1 MMKKKLFFI
10 LIGVAVIILFPIID
24 NNTYHLYLMNRAL
37 IHAILVTG
45 LVFLT
50 GFAGQISLGQ
60 AGFYALGAYSSAY
73 FSTRLGLPIFVGI
86 IIGVGVSVL
95 AGFLLSIPS
104 FKLKAFFLSLVTIA
118 FGQIVYILIV
128 NLQPITGGP
137 SGFFG
142 IPFYHVGDYMFSFEN
157 VFWLLG
163 IILLLTLYIMYK
175 IKHSH
180 IGRAMLA
187 MNADDVATETCGI
200 STKKLKIAAFGFS
213 AGLAGLAGALYSH
226 LAGFLSPEPFTFF
239 ESSNFVAM
247 AVVGGLRDMLGGVV
261 GGIGLTL
268 LPEFLRFG
276 GWENYYLMVTSIIVI
291 LIIIFM
297 PKGLAPLLGNIFK
310 KIFRVKSSNTKTL

>member
-1 MMKKKLFFI
+1 MKKLI
-10 LIGVAVIILFPIID
+10 LIVGAILLIILFPLFT
-24 NNTYHLYLMNRAL
+24 NNMYHLYLMNRAL
-37 IHAILVTG
+37 IHAILATG

-60 AGFYALGAYSSAY
+60 AGFYAIGAYTSAY
-73 FSTRLGLPIFVGI
+73 FTVRLGLPIP
-86 IIGVGVSVL
+86 IGVIAGVVLSVV

-118 FGQIVYILIV
+118 FGQIVWMLVI
-128 NLQPITGGP
+128 NLTPITGGP
-137 SGFFG
+137 YGFFG
-142 IPFYHVGDYMFSFEN
+142 IPFYSVGNNMLSYGQ
-157 VFWLLG
+157 VFRLFG
-163 IILLLTLYIMYK
+163 GILLVSVFIMYR

-180 IGRAMLA
+180 FGRAMLA
-187 MNADDVATETCGI
+187 MNDDDVATETCGI

-213 AGLAGLAGALYSH
+213 AGLAGLAGALYAH

-247 AVVGGLRDMLGGVV
+247 AVVGGLRHMSGGVV

-276 GWENYYLMVTSIIVI
+276 GWENYYLMVTSLIVI
-291 LIIIFM
+291 VIIIFVPM
-297 PKGLAPLLGNIFK
+297 GLGPILENLFRKVFK
-310 KIFRVKSSNTKTL
+310 LKRSNTKTL

>member
-1 MMKKKLFFI
+1 MKKLI
-10 LIGVAVIILFPIID
+10 LIVGAILLIILFPLFT
-24 NNTYHLYLMNRAL
+24 NNMYHLYLMNRAL
-37 IHAILVTG
+37 IHAILATG

-60 AGFYALGAYSSAY
+60 AGFYAIGAYTSAY
-73 FSTRLGLPIFVGI
+73 FTVRLGLPIP
-86 IIGVGVSVL
+86 IGVIAGVVLSVV

-118 FGQIVYILIV
+118 FGQIVWMLVI
-128 NLQPITGGP
+128 NLTPITGGP
-137 SGFFG
+137 YGFFG
-142 IPFYHVGDYMFSFEN
+142 IPFYSVGNNMLSYGQ
-157 VFWLLG
+157 VFWLFG
-163 IILLLTLYIMYK
+163 GILLVSVFIMYR

-180 IGRAMLA
+180 FGRAMLA
-187 MNADDVATETCGI
+187 MNDDDVATETCGI

-213 AGLAGLAGALYSH
+213 AGLAGLAGALYAH

-247 AVVGGLRDMLGGVV
+247 AVVGGLRHMSGGVV

-276 GWENYYLMVTSIIVI
+276 GWENYYLMVTSLIVI
-291 LIIIFM
+291 VIIIFVPM
-297 PKGLAPLLGNIFK
+297 GLGPILENLFRKVFK
-310 KIFRVKSSNTKTL
+310 LKRSNTKTL

>member
-1 MMKKKLFFI
+1 MKKLI
-10 LIGVAVIILFPIID
+10 LVVGAILLIVLFPLFT
-24 NNTYHLYLMNRAL
+24 NNMYQLYLMNRAL
-37 IHAILVTG
+37 IHAILATG

-60 AGFYALGAYSSAY
+60 AGFYAIGAYASAY
-73 FSTRLGLPIFVGI
+73 FTVKLGLPIP
-86 IIGVGVSVL
+86 IGVIAGVVLSVV

-118 FGQIVYILIV
+118 FGQIVWMLVI
-128 NLQPITGGP
+128 NLTPITGGP

-142 IPFYHVGDYMFSFEN
+142 IPFYSVGNNMLSFGQ
-157 VFWLLG
+157 VFWLFG
-163 IILLLTLYIMYK
+163 GLLFLSVFIMYR

-180 IGRAMLA
+180 FGRAMLA
-187 MNADDVATETCGI
+187 MNDDDVATETCGI
-200 STKKLKIAAFGFS
+200 STKRLKMAAFGFS
-213 AGLAGLAGALYSH
+213 AGLAGLAGALYAH

-247 AVVGGLRDMLGGVV
+247 AVVGGLRHMSGGVV

-276 GWENYYLMVTSIIVI
+276 GWENYYLMVTSLIVI
-291 LIIIFM
+291 VIIIFVPM
-297 PKGLAPLLGNIFK
+297 GLGAH
-310 KIFRVKSSNTKTL
+310 S

>member
-1 MMKKKLFFI
+1 MNKLI
-10 LIGVAVIILFPIID
+10 LIVGAILLIILFPLFT
-24 NNTYHLYLMNRAL
+24 NNMYHLYLMNRAL
-37 IHAILVTG
+37 IHAILATG

-60 AGFYALGAYSSAY
+60 AGFYAIGAYTSAY
-73 FSTRLGLPIFVGI
+73 FTVRLGLPIP
-86 IIGVGVSVL
+86 IGVIAGVVLSVV

-118 FGQIVYILIV
+118 FGQIVWMLVI
-128 NLQPITGGP
+128 NLTPITGGP
-137 SGFFG
+137 YGFFG
-142 IPFYHVGDYMFSFEN
+142 IPFYSVGNNMLSYGQ
-157 VFWLLG
+157 VFWLFG
-163 IILLLTLYIMYK
+163 GILLVSVFIMYR

-180 IGRAMLA
+180 FGRAMLA
-187 MNADDVATETCGI
+187 MNDDDVATETCGI

-213 AGLAGLAGALYSH
+213 AGLAGLAGALYAH

-247 AVVGGLRDMLGGVV
+247 AVVGGLRHMSGGVV

-276 GWENYYLMVTSIIVI
+276 GWENYYLMVTSLIVI
-291 LIIIFM
+291 VIIIFVPM
-297 PKGLAPLLGNIFK
+297 GLGPILENLFRKVFK
-310 KIFRVKSSNTKTL
+310 LKRSNTKTL

>member
-1 MMKKKLFFI
+1 MKKLLF
-10 LIGVAVIILFPIID
+10 LVVAAAAIIIFPIVD
-24 NNTYHLYLMNRAL
+24 RNMYHLYLMNRAL
-37 IHAILVTG
+37 IHAILASG

-60 AGFYALGAYSSAY
+60 AGFYAIGAYSSAY
-73 FSTRLGLPIFVGI
+73 VTTKLGAPI
-86 IIGVGVSVL
+86 IIGIIAGIAFSVL

-118 FGQIVYILIV
+118 FGQIVWILVI
-128 NLQPITGGP
+128 NLTPITGGP
-137 SGFFG
+137 YGFFG
-142 IPFYHVGDYMFSFEN
+142 IPFYSVGKQMLSFEQ

-163 IILLLTLYIMYK
+163 AVLIFCIYIMYR

-180 IGRAMLA
+180 FGRAMLA
-187 MNADDVATETCGI
+187 MNDDDVATASCGI

-213 AGLAGLAGALYSH
+213 AGLAGLAGGLYAH

-247 AVVGGLRDMLGGVV
+247 AVVGGLRHMSGGVV
-261 GGIGLTL
+261 GGVGLTL

-276 GWENYYLMVTSIIVI
+276 GWENYYLMVTSLIVI
-291 LIIIFM
+291 IIIIFI
-297 PKGLAPLLGNIFK
+297 PVGIGPLLENLVRRV
-310 KIFRVKSSNTKTL
+310 FRLKRSNTKTL

>member
-1 MMKKKLFFI
+1 MKKLI
-10 LIGVAVIILFPIID
+10 LIVGAILLIILFPLFT
-24 NNTYHLYLMNRAL
+24 NNMYHLYLMNRAL
-37 IHAILVTG
+37 IHSILATG

-60 AGFYALGAYSSAY
+60 AGFYAIGAYTSAY
-73 FSTRLGLPIFVGI
+73 FTVRLGLPIS
-86 IIGVGVSVL
+86 IGVIAGVVLSVV

-118 FGQIVYILIV
+118 FGQIVWMLVI
-128 NLQPITGGP
+128 NLTPITGGP
-137 SGFFG
+137 YGFFG
-142 IPFYHVGDYMFSFEN
+142 IPFYSVGNNMLSYGQ
-157 VFWLLG
+157 VFWLFG
-163 IILLLTLYIMYK
+163 GILLVSVFIMYR

-180 IGRAMLA
+180 FGRAMLA
-187 MNADDVATETCGI
+187 MNDDDVATETCGI

-213 AGLAGLAGALYSH
+213 AGLAGLAGALYAH

-247 AVVGGLRDMLGGVV
+247 AVVGGLRHMSGGVV

-276 GWENYYLMVTSIIVI
+276 GWENYYLMVTSLIVI
-291 LIIIFM
+291 VIIIFVPM
-297 PKGLAPLLGNIFK
+297 GLGPILENLFRKVFK
-310 KIFRVKSSNTKTL
+310 LKRSNTKTL

>member
-1 MMKKKLFFI
+1 MKKLI
-10 LIGVAVIILFPIID
+10 LIVGAILLIMLFPLFT
-24 NNTYHLYLMNRAL
+24 NNMYHLYLMNRAL
-37 IHAILVTG
+37 IHAILATG

-60 AGFYALGAYSSAY
+60 AGFYAIGAYTSAY
-73 FSTRLGLPIFVGI
+73 FTVRLGLPIP
-86 IIGVGVSVL
+86 IGVIAGVVLSVV

-118 FGQIVYILIV
+118 FGQIVWMLVI
-128 NLQPITGGP
+128 NLTPITGGP
-137 SGFFG
+137 YGFFG
-142 IPFYHVGDYMFSFEN
+142 IPFYSVGNNMLSYGQ
-157 VFWLLG
+157 VFWLFG
-163 IILLLTLYIMYK
+163 GILLVSVFIMYR

-180 IGRAMLA
+180 FGRAMLA
-187 MNADDVATETCGI
+187 MNDDDVATETCGI

-213 AGLAGLAGALYSH
+213 AGLAGLAGALYAH

-247 AVVGGLRDMLGGVV
+247 AVVGGLRHMSGGVV

-276 GWENYYLMVTSIIVI
+276 GWENYYLMVTSLIVI
-291 LIIIFM
+291 VIIIFVPM
-297 PKGLAPLLGNIFK
+297 GLGPILENLFRKVFK
-310 KIFRVKSSNTKTL
+310 LKRSNTKTL

>member
-1 MMKKKLFFI
+1 MKKLI
-10 LIGVAVIILFPIID
+10 LIVGAILLIILFPLFT
-24 NNTYHLYLMNRAL
+24 NNMYHLYLMNRAL
-37 IHAILVTG
+37 IHSILATG

-60 AGFYALGAYSSAY
+60 AGFYAIGAYTSAY
-73 FSTRLGLPIFVGI
+73 FTVRLGLPIP
-86 IIGVGVSVL
+86 IGVIAGVVLSVV

-118 FGQIVYILIV
+118 FGQIVWMLVI
-128 NLQPITGGP
+128 NLTPITGGP
-137 SGFFG
+137 YGFFG
-142 IPFYHVGDYMFSFEN
+142 IPFYSVGNNMLSYGQ
-157 VFWLLG
+157 VFWLFG
-163 IILLLTLYIMYK
+163 GILLVSVFIMYR

-180 IGRAMLA
+180 FGRAMLA
-187 MNADDVATETCGI
+187 MNDDDVATETCGI

-213 AGLAGLAGALYSH
+213 AGLAGLAGALYAH

-247 AVVGGLRDMLGGVV
+247 AVVGGLRHMSGGVV

-276 GWENYYLMVTSIIVI
+276 GWENYYLMVTSLIVI
-291 LIIIFM
+291 VIIIFVPM
-297 PKGLAPLLGNIFK
+297 GLGPILENLFRKVFK
-310 KIFRVKSSNTKTL
+310 LKRSNTKTL

>member
-1 MMKKKLFFI
+1 MKKLI
-10 LIGVAVIILFPIID
+10 LVVGAILLIILFPLFT
-24 NNTYHLYLMNRAL
+24 NNMYQLYLMNRAL
-37 IHAILVTG
+37 IHAILATG

-60 AGFYALGAYSSAY
+60 AGFYAIGAYASAY
-73 FSTRLGLPIFVGI
+73 FTVKLGLPIP
-86 IIGVGVSVL
+86 IGVIAGVVLSVV

-118 FGQIVYILIV
+118 FGQIVWMLVI
-128 NLQPITGGP
+128 NLTPITGGP

-142 IPFYHVGDYMFSFEN
+142 IPFYSVGNNMLSFGQ
-157 VFWLLG
+157 VFWLFG
-163 IILLLTLYIMYK
+163 GLLFLSVFIMYR

-180 IGRAMLA
+180 FGRAMLA
-187 MNADDVATETCGI
+187 MNDDDVATETCGI
-200 STKKLKIAAFGFS
+200 STKRLKMAAFGFS
-213 AGLAGLAGALYSH
+213 AGLAGLAGALYAH

-247 AVVGGLRDMLGGVV
+247 AVVGGLRHMSGGVV

-276 GWENYYLMVTSIIVI
+276 GWENYYLMVTSLIVI
-291 LIIIFM
+291 VIIIFVPM
-297 PKGLAPLLGNIFK
+297 GLGPILETLLRK
-310 KIFRVKSSNTKTL
+310 VFRIKRSNTKTL

>member
-1 MMKKKLFFI
+1 MKKLI
-10 LIGVAVIILFPIID
+10 LVVGAILLIVLFPLFT
-24 NNTYHLYLMNRAL
+24 NNMYQLYLMNRAL
-37 IHAILVTG
+37 IHAILATG

-60 AGFYALGAYSSAY
+60 AGFYAIGAYASAY
-73 FSTRLGLPIFVGI
+73 FTVKLGLPIP
-86 IIGVGVSVL
+86 IGVIAGVVLSVV

-118 FGQIVYILIV
+118 FGQIVWMLVI
-128 NLQPITGGP
+128 NLTPITGGP

-142 IPFYHVGDYMFSFEN
+142 IPFYSVGNNMLSFGQ
-157 VFWLLG
+157 VFWLFG
-163 IILLLTLYIMYK
+163 GLLFLSVFIMYR

-180 IGRAMLA
+180 FGRAMLA
-187 MNADDVATETCGI
+187 MNDDDVATETCGI
-200 STKKLKIAAFGFS
+200 STKRLKMAAFGFS
-213 AGLAGLAGALYSH
+213 AGLAGLAGALYAH

-247 AVVGGLRDMLGGVV
+247 AVVGGLRHMSGGVV

-276 GWENYYLMVTSIIVI
+276 GWENYYLMVTSLIVI
-291 LIIIFM
+291 VIIIFVPM
-297 PKGLAPLLGNIFK
+297 GLGPILETLLRK
-310 KIFRVKSSNTKTL
+310 VFRIKRSNTKTL

>member
-1 MMKKKLFFI
+1 MKKLI
-10 LIGVAVIILFPIID
+10 LVVGAILLIILFPLFT
-24 NNTYHLYLMNRAL
+24 NNMYHLYLMNRAL
-37 IHAILVTG
+37 IHAILATG

-60 AGFYALGAYSSAY
+60 AGFYAIGAYTSAY
-73 FSTRLGLPIFVGI
+73 FTVRLGLPIP
-86 IIGVGVSVL
+86 IGVIAGVVLSVV

-118 FGQIVYILIV
+118 FGQIVWMLVI
-128 NLQPITGGP
+128 NLTPITGGP
-137 SGFFG
+137 YGFFG
-142 IPFYHVGDYMFSFEN
+142 IPFYSVGNNMLSYGQ
-157 VFWLLG
+157 VFWLFG
-163 IILLLTLYIMYK
+163 GILLVSVFIMYR

-180 IGRAMLA
+180 FGRAMLA
-187 MNADDVATETCGI
+187 MNDDDVATETCGI

-213 AGLAGLAGALYSH
+213 AGLAGLAGALYAH

-247 AVVGGLRDMLGGVV
+247 AVVGGLRHMSGGVV

-276 GWENYYLMVTSIIVI
+276 GWENYYLMVTSLIVI
-291 LIIIFM
+291 VIIIFVPM
-297 PKGLAPLLGNIFK
+297 GLGPILENLFRKVFK
-310 KIFRVKSSNTKTL
+310 LKRSNTKTL